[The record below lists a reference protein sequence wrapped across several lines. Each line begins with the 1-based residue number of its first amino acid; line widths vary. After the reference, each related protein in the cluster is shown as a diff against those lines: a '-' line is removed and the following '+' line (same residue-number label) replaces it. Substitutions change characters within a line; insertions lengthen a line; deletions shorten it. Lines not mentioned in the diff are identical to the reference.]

1 MTIQLLKIRVK
12 YINIVY
18 FVLVIS
24 IIGSITTFTTSAGIL
39 SLVNPV
45 LGEEK
50 EEGKDS
56 NNIKNMLQQQK
67 QKLSLNNDK
76 VKVEFAKKDKSDSVL
91 NDNNCKSNKVLK
103 GASNKKDLKILS
115 ECENA
120 VGKVKHVQEMP
131 DGDYKFLL
139 KLDKEY
145 KSLLNKDN
153 KKKTG
158 GNLVVEIVPK
168 DQDSKYVEL
177 PDKGDKVEVWGAWV
191 IDKPK
196 GWNEIHPA
204 WKVIV
209 N

>member
-1 MTIQLLKIRVK
+1 MQK
-12 YINIVY
+12 YIHLIY
-18 FVLVIS
+18 FMLVIS
-24 IIGSITTFTTSAGIL
+24 IIGSLTTFTTSMGIL

-45 LGEEK
+45 LAEEK
-50 EEGKDS
+50 QVEKSQDM
-56 NNIKNMLQQQK
+56 KNTVLQDK
-67 QKLSLNNDK
+67 RELHINNDK
-76 VKVEFAKKDKSDSVL
+76 VNVEFAKKDKSDSDL
-91 NDNNCKSNKVLK
+91 ANKNCKSNKVLK

-115 ECENA
+115 ECEKA

-191 IDKPK
+191 IDEPK

-209 N
+209 T

>member
-1 MTIQLLKIRVK
+1 M
-12 YINIVY
+12 
-18 FVLVIS
+18 LVIS
-24 IIGSITTFTTSAGIL
+24 ITGSLITWYTSAELL
-39 SLVNPV
+39 SIINHAFA
-45 LGEEK
+45 EDE
-50 EEGKDS
+50 DS
-56 NNIKNMLQQQK
+56 KNMKNVSQQK
-67 QKLSLNNDK
+67 QESSTDKNNK
-76 VKVEFAKKDKSDSVL
+76 INENNKINVEFAKKEKSESDL
-91 NDNNCKSNKVLK
+91 DDNNCKTSKILK

-115 ECENA
+115 ECEKA
-120 VGKVKHVQEMP
+120 VGKVKHVKEMP

-139 KLDKEY
+139 KLDKED

-177 PDKGDKVEVWGAWV
+177 PDKGDNVEVWGAWV

-204 WKVIV
+204 WKVTV
-209 N
+209 K

>member
-1 MTIQLLKIRVK
+1 MQKFIHLI
-12 YINIVY
+12 Y
-18 FVLVIS
+18 FMLIIS
-24 IIGSITTFTTSAGIL
+24 IIGSLTTFTTSMGIL

-45 LGEEK
+45 LAEEK
-50 EEGKDS
+50 QVEKSQDMK
-56 NNIKNMLQQQK
+56 NIVLQDK
-67 QKLSLNNDK
+67 QESHLNNEK
-76 VKVEFAKKDKSDSVL
+76 VNVEFAKKDKSDSGL
-91 NDNNCKSNKVLK
+91 DNNNCKSNKVLK
-103 GASNKKDLKILS
+103 GASNKKDLEILS
-115 ECENA
+115 ECEKA

-158 GNLVVEIVPK
+158 GSLVVEIVPK
-168 DQDSKYVEL
+168 DQDSKYIEL
-177 PDKGDKVEVWGAWV
+177 PDKGDKVEVWGSWV

-209 N
+209 T

>member
-1 MTIQLLKIRVK
+1 M
-12 YINIVY
+12 
-18 FVLVIS
+18 LVIS
-24 IIGSITTFTTSAGIL
+24 ITGSLITWYTSAELL
-39 SLVNPV
+39 SIINHAFA
-45 LGEEK
+45 EDE
-50 EEGKDS
+50 DS
-56 NNIKNMLQQQK
+56 KNMKNVSQQK
-67 QKLSLNNDK
+67 QESSTDKNNK
-76 VKVEFAKKDKSDSVL
+76 INENNKINVEFAKKEKSESELD
-91 NDNNCKSNKVLK
+91 DNNCKTSKILK

-115 ECENA
+115 ECEKA

-131 DGDYKFLL
+131 DGDYKFFL
-139 KLDKEY
+139 KLEKDY

-177 PDKGDKVEVWGAWV
+177 PDKGDNVEVWGAWV

-204 WKVIV
+204 WKVTV
-209 N
+209 K

>member
-1 MTIQLLKIRVK
+1 MQKDMQRHTHVIYCMLL
-12 YINIVY
+12 
-18 FVLVIS
+18 IS
-24 IIGSITTFTTSAGIL
+24 ITSSLIIFTTSTGIL

-45 LGEEK
+45 LAEEK
-50 EEGKDS
+50 EVD
-56 NNIKNMLQQQK
+56 
-67 QKLSLNNDK
+67 
-76 VKVEFAKKDKSDSVL
+76 FAKKDKSNFALD
-91 NDNNCKSNKVLK
+91 NDNCKSEKVLK

-115 ECENA
+115 ECEKA
-120 VGKVKHVQEMP
+120 TGKVKHVQEMP

-153 KKKTG
+153 KKKTD
-158 GNLVVEIVPK
+158 GNLVVEVVPR

-177 PDKGDKVEVWGAWV
+177 PDEGDNVEVWGAWV

-204 WKVIV
+204 WKVII

>member
-1 MTIQLLKIRVK
+1 MQKFIHLI
-12 YINIVY
+12 Y
-18 FVLVIS
+18 FMLIIS
-24 IIGSITTFTTSAGIL
+24 IIGSLTTFTTYMGIL

-45 LGEEK
+45 LAEEK
-50 EEGKDS
+50 KQVEKPQDKKDLV
-56 NNIKNMLQQQK
+56 LQDK
-67 QKLSLNNDK
+67 QESHLNNDK
-76 VKVEFAKKDKSDSVL
+76 VNVEFAKKDKSDSGL
-91 NDNNCKSNKVLK
+91 DNNNCKSNKVLK
-103 GASNKKDLKILS
+103 GASNKKDLEILS
-115 ECENA
+115 ECEKA

-168 DQDSKYVEL
+168 DQDSKYIEL
-177 PDKGDKVEVWGAWV
+177 PNKGDKVEVWGAWV

-209 N
+209 T

>member
-1 MTIQLLKIRVK
+1 MQK
-12 YINIVY
+12 YIHLIY
-18 FVLVIS
+18 FILVIS
-24 IIGSITTFTTSAGIL
+24 IIGSLTTFTTSMGIL

-45 LGEEK
+45 LAEEK
-50 EEGKDS
+50 QVEKSQDM
-56 NNIKNMLQQQK
+56 KNLVLQDK
-67 QKLSLNNDK
+67 RELHINNDK
-76 VKVEFAKKDKSDSVL
+76 VNVEFAKKDKSDSGL
-91 NDNNCKSNKVLK
+91 DNNNCKSDKVLK

-115 ECENA
+115 ECEKA
-120 VGKVKHVQEMP
+120 IGKVKHVQEMP

-168 DQDSKYVEL
+168 NQDSKYIEL

-209 N
+209 T

>member
-1 MTIQLLKIRVK
+1 MQK
-12 YINIVY
+12 YIHLIY
-18 FVLVIS
+18 FMLVIS
-24 IIGSITTFTTSAGIL
+24 IIGSLTTFTTSMGIL
-39 SLVNPV
+39 SLVINPV
-45 LGEEK
+45 LAEEK
-50 EEGKDS
+50 QVEKSQD
-56 NNIKNMLQQQK
+56 IKNIVLEEK
-67 QKLSLNNDK
+67 QESHLNNDK
-76 VKVEFAKKDKSDSVL
+76 VNVEFAKKDKSDSDL
-91 NDNNCKSNKVLK
+91 DNNNCKSNKVLK

-115 ECENA
+115 ECEKA

-139 KLDKEY
+139 KLDKDY

-168 DQDSKYVEL
+168 DQDSKYIEL
-177 PDKGDKVEVWGAWV
+177 PDKGDNVEVWGAWV

-204 WKVIV
+204 WKVII

>member
-1 MTIQLLKIRVK
+1 MV
-12 YINIVY
+12 
-18 FVLVIS
+18 VIS
-24 IIGSITTFTTSAGIL
+24 IIGSLTTFTTSMGIL
-39 SLVNPV
+39 SLVINPV
-45 LGEEK
+45 LAEEK
-50 EEGKDS
+50 QVEKSQD
-56 NNIKNMLQQQK
+56 IKNIVLEDK
-67 QKLSLNNDK
+67 QESHLNNDK
-76 VKVEFAKKDKSDSVL
+76 VNVEFAKKDKSDSDL
-91 NDNNCKSNKVLK
+91 DNNNCKSNKVLK

-115 ECENA
+115 ECEKA

-168 DQDSKYVEL
+168 DQDSKYIEL
-177 PDKGDKVEVWGAWV
+177 PDKGDNVEVWGAWV

-209 N
+209 T

>member
-1 MTIQLLKIRVK
+1 MQK
-12 YINIVY
+12 YIHLIY
-18 FVLVIS
+18 FMLVIS
-24 IIGSITTFTTSAGIL
+24 IIGSLTTLTTSMGIL
-39 SLVNPV
+39 SLVINPV
-45 LGEEK
+45 LAEEK
-50 EEGKDS
+50 QVEKSQDMK
-56 NNIKNMLQQQK
+56 NIVLVDK
-67 QKLSLNNDK
+67 QESHLNNDK
-76 VKVEFAKKDKSDSVL
+76 VNVEFAKKDKSDSDL
-91 NDNNCKSNKVLK
+91 DNNNCKSYKVLK

-115 ECENA
+115 ECEKA

-168 DQDSKYVEL
+168 DQDSKYIEL
-177 PDKGDKVEVWGAWV
+177 PDKGDNVEVWGAWV

-209 N
+209 T

>member
-1 MTIQLLKIRVK
+1 MQKFIHLI
-12 YINIVY
+12 Y
-18 FVLVIS
+18 FMFIIS
-24 IIGSITTFTTSAGIL
+24 IIGSLTTFTTSMGIL

-45 LGEEK
+45 LAEEK
-50 EEGKDS
+50 QVEKSQDKK
-56 NNIKNMLQQQK
+56 NIVLQDK
-67 QKLSLNNDK
+67 QESHLNNEK
-76 VKVEFAKKDKSDSVL
+76 VNVEFAKKDKYDSGL
-91 NDNNCKSNKVLK
+91 DNNNCKSNKVLK
-103 GASNKKDLKILS
+103 GASNKKDLEILS
-115 ECENA
+115 ECEKA

-191 IDKPK
+191 IDEPK

-209 N
+209 T

>member
-1 MTIQLLKIRVK
+1 MRKYVKII
-12 YINIVY
+12 YCM
-18 FVLVIS
+18 LVIS
-24 IIGSITTFTTSAGIL
+24 ITGSLITFSPSTQML
-39 SLVNPV
+39 SIINPA
-45 LGEEK
+45 LAEDENF
-50 EEGKDS
+50 D
-56 NNIKNMLQQQK
+56 NMKNVSQQTQESSTK
-67 QKLSLNNDK
+67 NHNKIN
-76 VKVEFAKKDKSDSVL
+76 VEYAKKDKTESDL
-91 NDNNCKSNKVLK
+91 DDNNCKTNKILK

-115 ECENA
+115 ECEKA

-139 KLDKEY
+139 KLEKEY

-158 GNLVVEIVPK
+158 GNLVIEIVPK

-177 PDKGDKVEVWGAWV
+177 PDKGDDVEVWGAWV

-204 WKVIV
+204 WKVLV
-209 N
+209 K

>member
-1 MTIQLLKIRVK
+1 VQK
-12 YINIVY
+12 YINVLY
-18 FVLVIS
+18 FLLVIS
-24 IIGSITTFTTSAGIL
+24 ITGSLITFNTSAELL
-39 SLVNPV
+39 SIINPAFA
-45 LGEEK
+45 EDE
-50 EEGKDS
+50 DS
-56 NNIKNMLQQQK
+56 KNMKNVSQQK
-67 QKLSLNNDK
+67 QESSTDKNNK
-76 VKVEFAKKDKSDSVL
+76 INVEFAKKEKSESDL
-91 NDNNCKSNKVLK
+91 DDNNCKTSKILK

-115 ECENA
+115 ECEKA
-120 VGKVKHVQEMP
+120 AGKVKHVKEMP

-139 KLDKEY
+139 KLENEY

-177 PDKGDKVEVWGAWV
+177 PDKGDNVEVWGAWV

-204 WKVIV
+204 WKVTV
-209 N
+209 K

>member
-1 MTIQLLKIRVK
+1 VKK
-12 YINIVY
+12 YINILY
-18 FVLVIS
+18 FLLVIS
-24 IIGSITTFTTSAGIL
+24 ITGSLITFYTSAELL
-39 SLVNPV
+39 SIINLAFA
-45 LGEEK
+45 EDE
-50 EEGKDS
+50 DS
-56 NNIKNMLQQQK
+56 KNMKNVSQQK
-67 QKLSLNNDK
+67 QESSTDKNNK
-76 VKVEFAKKDKSDSVL
+76 INVEFAKKEKSESDL
-91 NDNNCKSNKVLK
+91 DDNNCKTSKILK

-115 ECENA
+115 ECEKA
-120 VGKVKHVQEMP
+120 VGKVKHVKEMP

-139 KLDKEY
+139 KLDEEY

-177 PDKGDKVEVWGAWV
+177 PDKGDNVEVWGAWV

-204 WKVIV
+204 WKVTV
-209 N
+209 K

>member
-1 MTIQLLKIRVK
+1 MTIETIKVMQK
-12 YINIVY
+12 YIHLIY
-18 FVLVIS
+18 FMLVVS
-24 IIGSITTFTTSAGIL
+24 LIGSLTTFTTSMGIL
-39 SLVNPV
+39 SLVINPV
-45 LGEEK
+45 LAEEK
-50 EEGKDS
+50 QVEKSQDMK
-56 NNIKNMLQQQK
+56 NIMLQDK
-67 QKLSLNNDK
+67 RELHINNDK
-76 VKVEFAKKDKSDSVL
+76 VNVEFAKKDKSDSDL
-91 NDNNCKSNKVLK
+91 DNNNCKSNKVLK
-103 GASNKKDLKILS
+103 GASNKKDLEILS
-115 ECENA
+115 ECEKA

-158 GNLVVEIVPK
+158 GNLVIEIVPK
-168 DQDSKYVEL
+168 DQDSKYIEL
-177 PDKGDKVEVWGAWV
+177 PDKGDNVEVWGAWV

-209 N
+209 T

>member
-1 MTIQLLKIRVK
+1 MTIKLLKIKVK
-12 YINIVY
+12 YIHIIY

-24 IIGSITTFTTSAGIL
+24 IIGSLTTFTTSMGLL
-39 SLVNPV
+39 SLVNQV
-45 LGEEK
+45 LAEEK
-50 EEGKDS
+50 EVEDS
-56 NNIKNMLQQQK
+56 KNMKNNMLQQQK
-67 QKLSLNNDK
+67 PSINNDK
-76 VKVEFAKKDKSDSVL
+76 IKVEFAKKDKSSSVL
-91 NDNNCKSNKVLK
+91 DDNNCKSNKVLK

-177 PDKGDKVEVWGAWV
+177 PDKGDKMEVWGAWV

-196 GWNEIHPA
+196 GWNEIHPT

>member
-1 MTIQLLKIRVK
+1 MQK
-12 YINIVY
+12 YIHLIY
-18 FVLVIS
+18 FMLVIS
-24 IIGSITTFTTSAGIL
+24 IIGSLTTFTTSMGIL

-45 LGEEK
+45 LAEEK
-50 EEGKDS
+50 QVEKSQDM
-56 NNIKNMLQQQK
+56 KNTVLQDK
-67 QKLSLNNDK
+67 RELHINNDK
-76 VKVEFAKKDKSDSVL
+76 VNVEFAKKDKSDSDL
-91 NDNNCKSNKVLK
+91 ANKNCKSNKVLK

-115 ECENA
+115 ECEKA

-168 DQDSKYVEL
+168 DQDSKYIEL
-177 PDKGDKVEVWGAWV
+177 PNKGDKVEVWGTWI
-191 IDKPK
+191 IDEPK

-204 WKVIV
+204 
-209 N
+209 

>member
-1 MTIQLLKIRVK
+1 MQK
-12 YINIVY
+12 YIHLIY
-18 FVLVIS
+18 FMLVIS
-24 IIGSITTFTTSAGIL
+24 IIGSLTTFTASMGIL

-45 LGEEK
+45 LAEEK
-50 EEGKDS
+50 QVEKSQGMK
-56 NNIKNMLQQQK
+56 NIELQDK
-67 QKLSLNNDK
+67 RELHINNDK
-76 VKVEFAKKDKSDSVL
+76 VNVEFAKKDKSDSDL
-91 NDNNCKSNKVLK
+91 DNNNCKSNKVLK

-115 ECENA
+115 ECEKA

-131 DGDYKFLL
+131 DGDYKSLL

-168 DQDSKYVEL
+168 DQDSKYIEL

-191 IDKPK
+191 IDEPK

-209 N
+209 T

>member
-1 MTIQLLKIRVK
+1 MKK
-12 YINIVY
+12 YINILY
-18 FVLVIS
+18 FMLVIS
-24 IIGSITTFTTSAGIL
+24 IIGSLTTFTTSMGIL

-45 LGEEK
+45 LAEEK
-50 EEGKDS
+50 QVEKSQDMK
-56 NNIKNMLQQQK
+56 NIELQDK
-67 QKLSLNNDK
+67 RELHINNDK
-76 VKVEFAKKDKSDSVL
+76 VNVEFAKKNKSDSDL
-91 NDNNCKSNKVLK
+91 ANKNCKSNKVLK

-115 ECENA
+115 ECEKA

-131 DGDYKFLL
+131 DGDYKFFL
-139 KLDKEY
+139 KLEKEY

-177 PDKGDKVEVWGAWV
+177 PDKGDNVEVWGAWV

-209 N
+209 T

>member
-1 MTIQLLKIRVK
+1 MQK
-12 YINIVY
+12 YIHIIY

-24 IIGSITTFTTSAGIL
+24 ITSSLVIFTTSTGIL
-39 SLVNPV
+39 LGVNSV
-45 LGEEK
+45 FAEEK
-50 EEGKDS
+50 E
-56 NNIKNMLQQQK
+56 
-67 QKLSLNNDK
+67 
-76 VKVEFAKKDKSDSVL
+76 VKFAKKDKSNSEID
-91 NDNNCKSNKVLK
+91 NNNCKSEKVLK

-115 ECENA
+115 ECEKA
-120 VGKVKHVQEMP
+120 TGKVKHVQEMP

-153 KKKTG
+153 KKKTD
-158 GNLVVEIVPK
+158 GNLVVEVVPR

-177 PDKGDKVEVWGAWV
+177 PDKGDRVEVWGAWV
-191 IDKPK
+191 EDKPK

-204 WKVIV
+204 WKVII

>member
-1 MTIQLLKIRVK
+1 M
-12 YINIVY
+12 
-18 FVLVIS
+18 LVIS
-24 IIGSITTFTTSAGIL
+24 IIGSLTTFTTSMGVL
-39 SLVNPV
+39 SLVNPASAEV
-45 LGEEK
+45 KQVEK
-50 EEGKDS
+50 S
-56 NNIKNMLQQQK
+56 PNAKNLLQQQK
-67 QKLSLNNDK
+67 QESSVINDK
-76 VKVEFAKKDKSDSVL
+76 VNVEFAKKDKSDSSVL
-91 NDNNCKSNKVLK
+91 DDNNCKSNKILK

-120 VGKVKHVQEMP
+120 VGKVTHVQEMP

-158 GNLVVEIVPK
+158 GNLVIEIIPK
-168 DQDSKYVEL
+168 DQDSKYIEL

-209 N
+209 T

>member
-1 MTIQLLKIRVK
+1 LD
-12 YINIVY
+12 N
-18 FVLVIS
+18 
-24 IIGSITTFTTSAGIL
+24 
-39 SLVNPV
+39 
-45 LGEEK
+45 
-50 EEGKDS
+50 
-56 NNIKNMLQQQK
+56 
-67 QKLSLNNDK
+67 
-76 VKVEFAKKDKSDSVL
+76 
-91 NDNNCKSNKVLK
+91 NNCKSNKVLK

-115 ECENA
+115 ECEKA

-168 DQDSKYVEL
+168 DQNSKYIEL
-177 PDKGDKVEVWGAWV
+177 SDKGDKVEVWGTWI
-191 IDKPK
+191 IDEPK

-209 N
+209 T